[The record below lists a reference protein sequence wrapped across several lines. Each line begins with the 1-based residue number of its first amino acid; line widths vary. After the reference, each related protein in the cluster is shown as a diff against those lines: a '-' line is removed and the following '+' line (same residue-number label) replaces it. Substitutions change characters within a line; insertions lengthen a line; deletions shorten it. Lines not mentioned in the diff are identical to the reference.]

1 MYILNIHKAA
11 STIIPIYIRPIQDIQ
26 QPIRKFVQR
35 INIIEIDREQVDSRI
50 QENGQAM
57 WDKSYIDSHTRK
69 ATGWNQLKIWYLKV
83 QLQAAQSVHH
93 MVKTQDGTPDLRNTS
108 NFDSPWNC
116 KI

>member
-57 WDKSYIDSHTRK
+57 
-69 ATGWNQLKIWYLKV
+69 
-83 QLQAAQSVHH
+83 
-93 MVKTQDGTPDLRNTS
+93 
-108 NFDSPWNC
+108 
-116 KI
+116 